1 MKTRPSYLLPSL
13 LVVALTACAPAVINY
28 TFQIPA
34 ANPDLKETLTAAVQ
48 VLTERGFTIQSV
60 SDLTGLLTT
69 EWKDVSNKNSQAFE
83 GALVGAKTVEVLKL
97 SVRVDQKSGA
107 IAVTPTYQT
116 HAQNIYGGGP
126 SAGNSLTLPKKHK
139 ATVNAI
145 AGELATAL
153 KLDPAQIRVVE
164 KPDV

>member
-1 MKTRPSYLLPSL
+1 MKSRPAFALASV
-13 LVVALTACAPAVINY
+13 LVLTLTACAPAVINY
-28 TFQIPA
+28 TFQIPT

-69 EWKDVSNKNSQAFE
+69 EWKDVSNKNTQAWE

-116 HAQNIYGGGP
+116 QAQNIYGGGP

-139 ATVNAI
+139 DTVTAI
-145 AGELATAL
+145 VGELATAL
-153 KLDPAQIRVVE
+153 KLDPAQIRLL
-164 KPDV
+164 